1 MRREQVEVDQ
11 RTDKGEL
18 TPSIPTSNF
27 DATMQ
32 LGFSIADKSGVLSKV
47 LVPISLIG
55 IKSAPGLK
63 RANTHIEEAIAA
75 MFLRPMM
82 DSLHGVIMGWCEKAE
97 AGSLTGEAAKRPDSA
112 LLLEDQTDDNDEQN

>member
-1 MRREQVEVDQ
+1 MRREQTEAAQ
-11 RTDKGEL
+11 RTDAGEL
-18 TPSIPTSNF
+18 TPNIPTSNL

-82 DSLHGVIMGWCEKAE
+82 DSLHGVIMGWCEEAE
-97 AGSLTGEAAKRPDSA
+97 TGNPSGESARRPDSA
-112 LLLEDQTDDNDEQN
+112 LLLEDPTEDTDEHN